1 MASKITNNG
10 KTEILKH
17 VFQGTNPVGSDSSVF
32 NLTLLSGTV
41 PTNPEDLDTQND
53 VSSNVIAGKTVA
65 LTRNTTDFD
74 QPLKDASANTGR
86 VQIKDCAFSG
96 AISGATGA
104 ILTDDNGTANSRVI
118 YAYFDLGGSKSVDA
132 GQTLTLQ
139 NLEMKLSDS

>member
-1 MASKITNNG
+1 M
-10 KTEILKH
+10 
-17 VFQGTNPVGSDSSVF
+17 F

-86 VQIKDCAFSG
+86 VQIKDCMHSLVPSQG
-96 AISGATGA
+96 PQEPS
-104 ILTDDNGTANSRVI
+104 
-118 YAYFDLGGSKSVDA
+118 
-132 GQTLTLQ
+132 
-139 NLEMKLSDS
+139 